1 MTLINLQKKYKHLS
15 FLTKGNFRAQD
26 FDREF
31 GDGEDSG
38 FNHMGKL
45 TADRRNLII
54 SDAKTNLKKLVEKY
68 PELKVKEVP
77 KTNSKALQIAGV
89 LE

>member
-15 FLTKGNFRAQD
+15 FLAKGEFRAQD

-31 GDGEDSG
+31 GDGEDGG

-45 TADRRNLII
+45 TGDRRNLII
-54 SDAKTNLKKLVEKY
+54 SDATKNLKSLLKKY
-68 PELKVKEVP
+68 PKLEVKET
-77 KTNSKALQIAGV
+77 KSK
-89 LE
+89 EKK